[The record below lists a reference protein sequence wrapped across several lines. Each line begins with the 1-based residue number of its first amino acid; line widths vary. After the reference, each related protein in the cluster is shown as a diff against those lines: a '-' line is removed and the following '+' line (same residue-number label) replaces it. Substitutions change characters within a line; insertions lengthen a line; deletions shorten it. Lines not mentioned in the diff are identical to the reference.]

1 MPIEILETIANLN
14 YNSVRPRPI
23 DVASLYDLVKVR
35 RLVDDATTL
44 AVKAASD
51 VVSSTLTNVN
61 GQGGNSAFGFDMNP
75 GHGQAKLSR
84 ERKFRMREQASQ
96 KLARAY
102 RLDEIACSVATM
114 QGASPLDGVG
124 NHVLQRNA
132 KDPDAKYVHFFHEK
146 IPSREVAG
154 STSLQPLTDII
165 ADRPYEPEALRTRAT
180 VKVFKEDYEGAAQD
194 LTAALAVSRM
204 HGTPHQL
211 TLDQKLT
218 EPQRGRWRP
227 DAKLAEKDQPSS
239 LEPQLY
245 FQRGTVYLSL
255 ASKYVAESIAPR
267 SKSPFSGG
275 DESPTNSVEEES
287 EETQK
292 KRSEAR
298 KTVKLLGKRALRD
311 FMTFISYFEYSPN
324 APISLYKDFND
335 KVNVAVQGTRN
346 HRHENTADAE
356 PRTIYSL
363 AELFAAVAPSDIPP
377 YPSQELVA
385 NGTQP
390 DPEATCE
397 VTSYHPLLAD
407 ALHALLLAHCLV
419 QTSSKEIQRH
429 AYMVARLIRL
439 LDGYPIFQA
448 SRSPSRCDWTE
459 VLRRGDNWL
468 NLSASWET
476 LCAPA
481 PIPFSDNMGDA
492 QQHKAQPN
500 PQAAATAA
508 KALVNGESAKD
519 VAEDMRKDKIRQQ
532 AIMEALSDERV
543 VDEETFRAAIDARE
557 KRAEDDHRAMSI
569 PLPSANGIANDNGKA
584 ASTSTSKRW
593 SGDDAKDYPILTKR
607 AAAVAL
613 WVKEAP
619 IVTGTTRKKKR
630 TKKPVGSMAG
640 IEKGVAGLE
649 VKASGEA

>member
-1 MPIEILETIANLN
+1 MPIEILETLANLN

-61 GQGGNSAFGFDMNP
+61 GQGGNSAFGFDMHP
-75 GHGQAKLSR
+75 GHGQTKLSR

-124 NHVLQRNA
+124 QYVLQRNA
-132 KDPDAKYVHFFHEK
+132 KDSDAKYVHFFHEK

-165 ADRPYEPEALRTRAT
+165 SDRPYEPEALRTRAT

-194 LTAALAVSRM
+194 LTAALTIHRI
-204 HGTPHQL
+204 HGAPHQAN
-211 TLDQKLT
+211 LDQKLT
-218 EPQRGRWRP
+218 EPQRGWRRP
-227 DAKLAEKDQPSS
+227 DTKLAEKDQPSS

-255 ASKYVAESIAPR
+255 ACKHVADSLPPQPKGR
-267 SKSPFSGG
+267 SRG
-275 DESPTNSVEEES
+275 DETPPSPTDIEDDS
-287 EETQK
+287 EEVS
-292 KRSEAR
+292 KRQSESR
-298 KTVKLLGKRALRD
+298 KAVKMLGKRALRD

-324 APISLYKDFND
+324 APISYYKDFND
-335 KVNVAVQGTRN
+335 RVNIAVQGSRHPRHTDPSGESAN
-346 HRHENTADAE
+346 HKVYN
-356 PRTIYSL
+356 L
-363 AELFAAVAPSDIPP
+363 AQLFAAVAPSDIPT

-385 NGTQP
+385 NGAQP
-390 DPEATCE
+390 APETTCE
-397 VTSYHPLLAD
+397 ATSYHPLLAD
-407 ALHALLLAHCLV
+407 ALHSLLLAHCLV
-419 QTSSKEIQRH
+419 QTSSKELQRH
-429 AYMVARLIRL
+429 SYMVARLIRL

-459 VLRRGDNWL
+459 VLRRADNWL
-468 NLSASWET
+468 SLSSTWES

-481 PIPFSDNMGDA
+481 PIPYSEPPSSDA
-492 QQHKAQPN
+492 HTHKSQPN
-500 PQAAATAA
+500 PQAAASAA
-508 KALVNGESAKD
+508 KALVNGESAED
-519 VAEDMRKDKIRQQ
+519 VAEEARRESIRQQ
-532 AIMEALSDERV
+532 AIMEALNDERV

-557 KRAEDDHRAMSI
+557 KRAEDDHRALSE
-569 PLPSANGIANDNGKA
+569 PSPPTMNGDVQSRN
-584 ASTSTSKRW
+584 TTKRW
-593 SGDDAKDYPILTKR
+593 SGDDARDYPILTKR

-613 WVKEAP
+613 WVREAP
-619 IVTGTTRKKKR
+619 IVTGTTRRKKKV
-630 TKKPVGSMAG
+630 KKPAASMAET
-640 IEKGVAGLE
+640 EKDMGALE
-649 VKASGEA
+649 LADGAEG